1 MSIFI
6 EIKDWCKVKQKLR
19 SFLSE
24 LDNMI
29 SDALF
34 HNKTKVLESMKSHI
48 VDLEFNGE
56 FRQYIKETLGSK
68 EFHNNFPYSY
78 RDFPFSIISYLEHS
92 GVQPEENFLIQD
104 IINTFDITNEIFIE
118 FLIKEQWIG
127 YFPESFIQDKIH
139 SNKKYLELYNLTFGY

>member
-1 MSIFI
+1 M
-6 EIKDWCKVKQKLR
+6 K

-24 LDNMI
+24 LDDMI

-34 HNKTKVLESMKSHI
+34 HNKIEVLESMKSEVI
-48 VDLEFNGE
+48 GLEADDE
-56 FRQYIKETLGSK
+56 FRRYIRKTLRSK
-68 EFHNNFPYSY
+68 EFHENYPYSY
-78 RDFPFSIISYLEHS
+78 RDFPFSIISYLEHT
-92 GVQPEENFLIQD
+92 GIQPEENFLIQD
-104 IINTFDITNEIFIE
+104 IITTFDDTNEIFIE